1 MHRRA
6 LQPWLQ
12 GAGNVSMRVCDLG
25 AILGKCRL
33 WAWLLE
39 GIRMRYR
46 KRHAVVDAVRW
57 FAHGDHPLVER
68 RGEDWVIATLEGW
81 RRVNPGDWIVTDD
94 SRNTWPMADE
104 MFRLLYEQEC
114 VYPTDVS

>member
-1 MHRRA
+1 M
-6 LQPWLQ
+6 LWWTPF
-12 GAGNVSMRVCDLG
+12 AGLLT
-25 AILGKCRL
+25 AIIH
-33 WAWLLE
+33 WSSA
-39 GIRMRYR
+39 
-46 KRHAVVDAVRW
+46 
-57 FAHGDHPLVER
+57 
-68 RGEDWVIATLEGW
+68 GEDWVIATLEGW